1 MKEKNKTKNGF
12 TLVETLL
19 VISILG
25 LVGFTSFVYLNGERG
40 KSILKEAQASL
51 INALEIARSHSVSG
65 MGSNEDKKY
74 GVRIDD
80 DSIVIF
86 EGTNEISKIFLPPGI
101 STDSSGLE
109 ILFNRIKGN
118 IATSSNIIINLFH
131 SITGQTTT
139 VTITPEGKI
148 EY

>member
-118 IATSSNIIINLFH
+118 ISTSSNIIINLFH
-131 SITGQTTT
+131 SITSQTTT